1 MKTFMIKLLFFS
13 LVCFAIAQTDST
25 LTDSSMTVE
34 NGSTES
40 TVTDT
45 IAQNTQLPSP
55 VEVAIADTLAQDTL
69 LMSWPEMV
77 NEDTLKISKPEM
89 ILVQIEPKPVS
100 VAGLVSLGPLYYW
113 SNDELI
119 HLGLDSLNYI
129 SILNPDTIAVRAN
142 DCLDIVCHLLASSS
156 SGVDYVF
163 VSTETDD
170 RVKVYRTD
178 TKVVVIEVSY
188 NEVASEFDAYL
199 RDLAGSEYIET
210 PPIQVDLSSLPED
223 TSAYDLTA
231 SRLPFVSIKK
241 YNFRSMDELFTNPA
255 NLARDYHAK
264 WSINLLPD
272 FKVGIRNS
280 VLTPG
285 WYKKWWTTGGNWDA
299 STKNEYLAT
308 LLNEKI
314 VLNIAQDFHTL
325 FGLRIG
331 RVGFN
336 ISGKSHVKLILPGSI
351 PATLIPVLPME
362 DWTLHDPIENGGLE
376 LETIPFVLKSTL
388 SYAHPL
394 STIYGNVKLGAAV
407 NMYTAAGYIHFVS
420 DNLSITFSEDS
431 VYASASGE
439 AWGTYDDASGH
450 LNNLDLS
457 NYDPM
462 NTLSDPTFGIDVGAI
477 MDLYPMLQREI
488 EVQISIRNIGAKYS
502 WSGLKHEAWTFEQIS
517 PIIIGD
523 DSLESF
529 QHSESFVLDS
539 KRNYDID
546 IPTVINLAAFYQPI
560 PRIMLGA
567 GIEKAFTEEVRFGY
581 SPGLEYYYQLNY
593 FAAKWVDFSY
603 YHQTKYGDPVHTFGT
618 GFHFGF
624 LDTGFTFSL
633 FNGLNSDAKGLG
645 FGFRSSLHF

>member
-1 MKTFMIKLLFFS
+1 MKTLMMNLLFFS
-13 LVCFAIAQTDST
+13 LVCFTIAQTDST
-25 LTDSSMTVE
+25 FTDSSMTAE
-34 NGSTES
+34 NVYTEGAA
-40 TVTDT
+40 TDT
-45 IAQNTQLPSP
+45 IAQKTQIPSQI
-55 VEVAIADTLAQDTL
+55 EMAITDTLAQDTL
-69 LMSWPEMV
+69 LMGETGMV
-77 NEDTLKISKPEM
+77 IEDTLKISKPDL

-100 VAGLVSLGPLYYW
+100 AAGLISLGPLFYW
-113 SNDELI
+113 SNDELKQ
-119 HLGLDSLNYI
+119 LGLDSLNYV

-163 VSTETDD
+163 VSSETDGQ
-170 RVKVYRTD
+170 VKIYRTD
-178 TKVVVIEVSY
+178 TKVVVIEVSN
-188 NEVASEFDAYL
+188 NEVASAFDAYL
-199 RDLAGSEYIET
+199 RELAGSEYIEA
-210 PPIQVDLSSLPED
+210 PAIQAELASLAED
-223 TSAYDLTA
+223 TSAHDLTS
-231 SRLPFVSIKK
+231 SRLPYLSVKR

-264 WSINLLPD
+264 WSINLIPD

-285 WYKKWWTTGGNWDA
+285 WYKKWWTTGGRWDA
-299 STKNEYLAT
+299 STKDEYLAT

-314 VLNIAQDFHTL
+314 VLNITQDFHTL

-331 RVGFN
+331 RIGFN

-362 DWTLHDPIENGGLE
+362 NWTLHEPIENGGLE

-388 SYAHPL
+388 SYAQPL
-394 STIYGNVKLGAAV
+394 STIYGDVKLGVAL

-431 VYASASGE
+431 VHVSASGE

-450 LNNLDLS
+450 IDNPDLS

-462 NTLSDPTFGIDVGAI
+462 NTLSNPTFGIDVGAI
-477 MDLYPMLQREI
+477 MDLYPILKQEV
-488 EVQISIRNIGAKYS
+488 EVQLSIRNVGAKYS

-517 PIIIGD
+517 PLITGD

-529 QHSESFVLDS
+529 QQSESFVLDS

-560 PRIMLGA
+560 PLIMLGA

-581 SPGLEYYYQLNY
+581 SPGLEFYYQLNF

-633 FNGLNSDAKGLG
+633 FNGLNSGAKGLG